1 MSVPDRRPKPAELG
15 QVTAAYVKSMGW
27 RSVNLHTHISLVN
40 RYVYVEVPKAGCGT
54 MKATLGGMEASRMG
68 PGLVSRVQEFPH
80 DRLRATPFVKPFQLP
95 ADFLETVLT
104 SPDYRRFTVVRDPA
118 SRVLSAYLEKIRQG
132 LKQSIAVVEVLKQRT
147 GRDIEAGDITFAE
160 FLDVVAS
167 QTSREQD
174 SHWRRQA
181 DQVGLGIVEYDA
193 VIHLEELDASWSQ
206 VAELTS
212 TPELEEQ
219 YFCRN
224 STAASSKVGE
234 YYTPELRAL
243 VAEAYARDYA
253 ELGYPLP
260 A

>member
-1 MSVPDRRPKPAELG
+1 VTLPDRRPKASDLG
-15 QVTAAYVKSMGW
+15 PVTAAYVKAMGW

-68 PGLVSRVQEFPH
+68 PGLASRVQEFPH
-80 DRLRATPFVKPFQLP
+80 DRMRATPFVKPFQLP
-95 ADFLETVLT
+95 NDFLETVLT
-104 SPDYRRFTVVRDPA
+104 SPDYRRFAIVRDPA

-132 LKQSIAVVEVLKQRT
+132 LKQSGAVVDALKEST
-147 GRDIEAGDITFAE
+147 GRDIEPADITFAE
-160 FLDVVAS
+160 FLSVVAQQS
-167 QTSREQD
+167 SREQD

-181 DQVGLGIVEYDA
+181 DHLGLGIVEYEA
-193 VIHLEELDASWSQ
+193 IIHLEELDASWDR

-212 TPELEEQ
+212 TPGLQEQ

-224 STAASSKVGE
+224 ATAASSKVGE
-234 YYTPELRAL
+234 FYTSELRAL
-243 VAEAYARDYA
+243 VAETYARDFA

-260 A
+260 S